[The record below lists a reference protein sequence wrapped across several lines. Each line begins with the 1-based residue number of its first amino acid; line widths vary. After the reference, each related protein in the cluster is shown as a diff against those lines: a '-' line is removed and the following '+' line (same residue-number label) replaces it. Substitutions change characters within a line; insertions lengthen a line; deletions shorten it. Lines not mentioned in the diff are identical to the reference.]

1 MHFCCREKKKRI
13 SFWLRWTTKSR
24 DETIYRDYFHPA
36 HTHTCSHTHTRTLM
50 HLSLATHMHSHFL
63 RSTHSLS
70 LIHSFS
76 LFLSSIQNRRSRAC
90 CMPYPLSLSHT
101 HTHTHALTAFLRRIF
116 VIDLVRQMRA
126 NFIPLDLLSR
136 FIRAYLSLSLSLF
149 HTHTHTHTHSHT
161 HSLSLFMP
169 FHYPWFLLLLP
180 WNLFL

>member
-1 MHFCCREKKKRI
+1 M
-13 SFWLRWTTKSR
+13 L
-24 DETIYRDYFHPA
+24 P
-36 HTHTCSHTHTRTLM
+36 HTRTLM
-50 HLSLATHMHSHFL
+50 HLSLATHVHTHFL

-101 HTHTHALTAFLRRIF
+101 HTHTHALTVFLRRIF

-149 HTHTHTHTHSHT
+149 HTRTPPPHTLTYTL
-161 HSLSLFMP
+161 SLSLCHSTILDFFFSSLEICFSRITP
-169 FHYPWFLLLLP
+169 RVSFSCCR
-180 WNLFL
+180 